1 MEGARTMGIGRISG
15 KIALVTGAASGIGR
29 AIALLF
35 AAEGALV
42 VAVDV
47 ADAQVEAVEST
58 AGSVLQL
65 HCDVSDEG
73 SVKAIMDRV
82 AGLHGRLDVLCNSAA
97 IAPVSGPLT
106 LLDVEIFDRV
116 MDVNVRGTF
125 LTMKHAIPLMLA
137 SGGGSIIN
145 LASIASFVAS
155 GRSTAYTTSKGAV
168 MALTRAAAVEYAP
181 EGIRVNAICPGTV
194 ETPLNAGL
202 EPAVKQRYESLHPV
216 GRFGRPDEIAAM
228 ALFLAS
234 DECTFATG
242 AAFTVDGGRTAT

>member
-1 MEGARTMGIGRISG
+1 MSSGRISG
-15 KIALVTGAASGIGR
+15 KIAFVTGAASGIGR
-29 AIALLF
+29 AISVLF
-35 AAEGALV
+35 AAEGARV
-42 VAVDV
+42 VAADIAYAETDAPGGEASDV
-47 ADAQVEAVEST
+47 
-58 AGSVLQL
+58 LRL
-65 HCDVSDEG
+65 HCDVSNEG
-73 SVKAIMDRV
+73 SVEAAMARV
-82 AGLHGRLDVLCNSAA
+82 TVEHGRLDVLCNSAA
-97 IAPVSGPLT
+97 IAPFSGPLT
-106 LLDVEIFDRV
+106 GLDVAVFDRV
-116 MDVNVRGTF
+116 IDINVRGTF
-125 LTMKHAIPLMLA
+125 LTMKHGIPLMLE

-181 EGIRVNAICPGTV
+181 EGIRVNAICPGTI

-202 EPAVKQRYESLHPV
+202 DPAVKQRYQSLHPM
-216 GRFGRPDEIAAM
+216 GRFGRPQEIAAM